1 MAGALSAL
9 RAVDLG
15 LTRGPP
21 GVPIGGIIGMLL
33 ASCPPMNAPDPGSW
47 CQLLETDDLDE
58 LAAAQP
64 GWQLRYDQL
73 SPGPFRAR
81 VLQVQLQQVRL
92 AQEYTLRALRQR
104 GRFRPGEL
112 GLALGTTH
120 AAGGFFHGQK
130 IDADALM
137 IGRGDELDLVTP
149 EDNLLVGIVIDEVLL
164 SEVWQALYHKPWS
177 TWLDC
182 KVVTPA
188 RPGLAARLRDGHL
201 RLMAALHEQPA
212 LLHDARLA
220 LRVRDG
226 ILIDWLEVI
235 PERVDTSALKSAG
248 SRRQIVDRVC
258 GLVMARPEDPPTLLA
273 LCREV
278 GASPRKL
285 EYCFRDVLG
294 ISPHK
299 YLRAVRLNGVR
310 RELKRRDLPAARVH
324 DIAAR
329 WGFWHMGAFSAEYK
343 LLFGESPSATL
354 RTPAR
359 RRVPAAGA
367 DRG

>member
-1 MAGALSAL
+1 
-9 RAVDLG
+9 
-15 LTRGPP
+15 
-21 GVPIGGIIGMLL
+21 
-33 ASCPPMNAPDPGSW
+33 MNTPDPGPW

-64 GWQLRYDQL
+64 GWQLHYDQL

-81 VLQVQLQQVRL
+81 VLQVQLPQVRL

-130 IDADALM
+130 IDADAIM

-149 EDNLLVGIVIDEVLL
+149 EDNLLVGIVIDEALL
-164 SEVWQALYHKPWS
+164 SEVWQALYLKPWS

-188 RPGLAARLRDGHL
+188 RPGLAAHVRERHL
-201 RLMAALHEQPA
+201 RLMAGLHEQPA

-220 LRVRDG
+220 LRLRDG
-226 ILIDWLEVI
+226 ILIDWLEAI
-235 PERVDTSALKSAG
+235 PERVDTRALKTAE
-248 SRRQIVDRVC
+248 SRRQLVDRVC
-258 GLVMARPEDPPTLLA
+258 ALVMAQPEDPPTLLA

-310 RELKRRDLPAARVH
+310 RELKRRGAAPARVH
-324 DIAAR
+324 DVAAR

-343 LLFGESPSATL
+343 LQFGELPSVTL
-354 RTPAR
+354 GMAAPERRQPAR
-359 RRVPAAGA
+359 HV
-367 DRG
+367 DRA

>member
-1 MAGALSAL
+1 MTSAF
-9 RAVDLG
+9 D
-15 LTRGPP
+15 RGP
-21 GVPIGGIIGMLL
+21 
-33 ASCPPMNAPDPGSW
+33 W
-47 CQLLETDDLDE
+47 CRLLETDDLDE

-64 GWQLRYDQL
+64 GWRLHYDQL
-73 SPGPFRAR
+73 SPGPFHAR
-81 VLQVQLQQVRL
+81 VLLVQLPAVRL
-92 AQEYTLRALRQR
+92 VQECTRRALRQR
-104 GRFRPGEL
+104 GRFQPGEL

-130 IDADALM
+130 IDADSIM

-149 EDNLLVGIVIDEVLL
+149 EDNLLVGIVTDEALL

-177 TWLDC
+177 NWLDC

-188 RPGLAARLRDGHL
+188 RPGLAAHVRELHLQLMARVQQQPSLLADARAALLLRDS
-201 RLMAALHEQPA
+201 
-212 LLHDARLA
+212 
-220 LRVRDG
+220 
-226 ILIDWLEVI
+226 ILIEWLEAI
-235 PERVDTSALKSAG
+235 PERVDTRALKTAQA
-248 SRRQIVDRVC
+248 RRQLVDRVC
-258 GLVMARPEDPPTLLA
+258 ARVMAQLEDPPTLLA

-310 RELKRRDLPAARVH
+310 RELKQRGASPMRVH

-343 LLFGESPSATL
+343 QQFGELPSVTL
-354 RTPAR
+354 GAAARER
-359 RRVPAAGA
+359 RRL
-367 DRG
+367 

>member
-1 MAGALSAL
+1 M
-9 RAVDLG
+9 
-15 LTRGPP
+15 T
-21 GVPIGGIIGMLL
+21 
-33 ASCPPMNAPDPGSW
+33 APDPGPW

-64 GWQLRYDQL
+64 GWQLHYDQL

-81 VLQVQLQQVRL
+81 VLLVQLPQVRL

-130 IDADALM
+130 IDADAIM

-149 EDNLLVGIVIDEVLL
+149 EDNLLVGIVIDGALL

-188 RPGLAARLRDGHL
+188 RTDMAAHLRERHL

-212 LLHDARLA
+212 LLHDERLA
-220 LRVRDG
+220 LRLRDG
-226 ILIDWLEVI
+226 ILIDWLEAI
-235 PERVDTSALKSAG
+235 PERVDTSALKTAE
-248 SRRQIVDRVC
+248 SRRQIVERVC
-258 GLVMARPEDPPTLLA
+258 ALVMARPEDPPTLLA

-310 RELKRRDLPAARVH
+310 RELKRRDMAPARVH
-324 DIAAR
+324 DVAAR

-343 LLFGESPSATL
+343 LQFGELPSVTL
-354 RTPAR
+354 SMAAPER
-359 RRVPAAGA
+359 RRAGST
-367 DRG
+367 